1 MKQQAR
7 VGSKTFT
14 FCPSRVATWG
24 SAVANATERQQQ
36 ARKSTDVMSD
46 VRKQVDKIFFFIC
59 WGILIFDIPG
69 TWEEKKIK
77 TTFIHFM

>member
-1 MKQQAR
+1 M
-7 VGSKTFT
+7 
-14 FCPSRVATWG
+14 
-24 SAVANATERQQQ
+24 ANATERQQQ

-69 TWEEKKIK
+69 TCEEKKIK
-77 TTFIHFM
+77 TTFIHLCDK